1 MRRVLVLALLAMAL
15 PMTAWADII
24 SMNQFGTVSITG
36 MSGTEGL
43 GTIGTSTITS
53 TGSQLIQWNTT
64 TGHLGNVNFQTGA
77 LTSGSVSGGGTF
89 AGGGYFDII
98 GVGAWASTLTGGH
111 CGSGCTLFAGS
122 FSGPVTWTLLSSTK
136 QESSFELSGTISG
149 MLYTGRDVT
158 GTTTQFINI
167 LSRDS
172 SIKVSGT
179 LIWARTS
186 SLSRNPELWVSWEQG
201 FLVSREC
208 SAAS

>member
-1 MRRVLVLALLAMAL
+1 
-15 PMTAWADII
+15 
-24 SMNQFGTVSITG
+24 
-36 MSGTEGL
+36 
-43 GTIGTSTITS
+43 
-53 TGSQLIQWNTT
+53 WNTT

-167 LSRDS
+167 LSRGQLNQG
-172 SIKVSGT
+172 IGHVNMGKNQLTVPEPGT
-179 LIWARTS
+179 LGLLGTGLLGIAGMFRRKLTKS
-186 SLSRNPELWVSWEQG
+186 
-201 FLVSREC
+201 
-208 SAAS
+208 